1 MSQKS
6 EAIWKK
12 SNKTNIKSPAI
23 IILAKF
29 IIIIIIVINLFK
41 IDDKN
46 KFKII

>member
-12 SNKTNIKSPAI
+12 SIETNIKSPAI
-23 IILAKF
+23 IILTKF

-41 IDDKN
+41 IGDKN